1 MSLYIAAAIIL
12 FIIFK
17 IAVIV
22 PEKKVYIVER
32 LGKYKKKF
40 EAGLHFMIPIFD
52 RIAYKH
58 TLKEEAI
65 DVAPQ
70 HCITADNVQVQVDGI
85 LYLRIVDPVSASYGI
100 DNYKYAVSQLAQ
112 TTMRSEI
119 GKIELDKT
127 FCGRESLNENI
138 VNALDQASA
147 DWGIKVNRYEIRD
160 ITPGATILNA
170 MESQMR
176 AEREKRAEILFS
188 EGKKQSRINISLGQ
202 KQKAI
207 NEAMGEKEKRIKI
220 AEGRSR
226 AIQLNGEAAAK
237 GIKMVAEAL
246 NLPYGINAKNL
257 RLAESYIRSF
267 EQIVKSKNV
276 AVYPE
281 TAAAVASFSEIIKKA
296 GKENL

>member
-1 MSLYIAAAIIL
+1 MVLYIAAVVIV
-12 FIIFK
+12 FIFSK

-22 PEKKVYIVER
+22 PEKKAYIVER

-40 EAGLHFMIPIFD
+40 EAGLHFKIPFFD

-58 TLKEEAI
+58 SLKEEAL

-85 LYLRIVDPVSASYGI
+85 LYLRIIDPVLASYGI

-127 FCGRESLNENI
+127 FCGRENLNENI
-138 VNALDQASA
+138 VNALSQASS

-160 ITPGATILNA
+160 ITPSATILNA

-176 AEREKRAEILFS
+176 AEREKRADILFS
-188 EGKKQSRINISLGQ
+188 EGKKQARINISLGQ

-207 NEAMGEKEKRIKI
+207 NEAKGEKEKRIKI

-226 AIQLNGEAAAK
+226 AIQLNGEATAR
-237 GIKMVAEAL
+237 GLKMVAEAL
-246 NLPYGINAKNL
+246 NLPYGTNAKNL
-257 RLAESYIRSF
+257 RLAESYIKSF
-267 EQIVKSKNV
+267 ENIVKSKNV

-281 TAAAVASFSEIIKKA
+281 TAAALASFSEIIKKA
-296 GKENL
+296 GKENI